1 MSFLDRIEGLS
12 GWQALGR
19 PAIAYG
25 AACCTAGLILS
36 VASLVWGIGIF
47 TASSALLGVLQVG
60 LYLAAFVAVVA
71 ILPTLIAVALL
82 YETRLRRGFTEVV
95 VGGLL
100 GFLMPAPFLLGIGDG
115 GPLGRE
121 FWMVAMVF
129 ALAGAVAG
137 LTYWLVLGCPENL
150 NRRQ

>member
-1 MSFLDRIEGLS
+1 
-12 GWQALGR
+12 LGR
-19 PAIAYG
+19 PAIAYS
-25 AACCTAGLILS
+25 AACCTAGLILCT
-36 VASLVWGIGIF
+36 ASLIWGIGLF

-60 LYLAAFVAVVA
+60 LYLAVFVAVVA

-100 GFLMPAPFLLGIGDG
+100 GFFITTPFLLGIGDN
-115 GPLGRE
+115 GPLDRV
-121 FWMVAMVF
+121 FWIVTMVF
-129 ALAGAVAG
+129 ALAGSAAG
-137 LTYWLVLGCPENL
+137 LTYWLVLGCPKNP